1 MIFRF
6 VAFRDEDIANWH
18 SQVFAPADE
27 VLTTPRLEFRLTG
40 LTPSTTYKIRGKLYL
55 HNLPVE
61 PESEIYTV
69 RTLDL
74 PTVNMWFIYAMFS
87 RDLIQLKSM
96 NSANFTL
103 VDWEKKPSI
112 SLPAKLAQNIG
123 YVCF

>member
-1 MIFRF
+1 MRWMRVVSRIPKHSATTERRHKKKIYLRF
-6 VAFRDEDIANWH
+6 IHNFFRDEDITNWF

-40 LTPSTTYKIRGKLYL
+40 LKPSTTYKVRGKLYL

-74 PTVNMWFIYAMFS
+74 PTVCTFIF
-87 RDLIQLKSM
+87 QK
-96 NSANFTL
+96 TH
-103 VDWEKKPSI
+103 
-112 SLPAKLAQNIG
+112 Q
-123 YVCF
+123 